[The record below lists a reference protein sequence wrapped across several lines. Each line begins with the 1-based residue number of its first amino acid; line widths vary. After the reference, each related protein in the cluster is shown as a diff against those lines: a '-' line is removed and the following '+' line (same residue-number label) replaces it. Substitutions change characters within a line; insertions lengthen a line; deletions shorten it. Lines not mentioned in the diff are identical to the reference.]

1 MDYKTYSDTI
11 SVETM
16 INAQFAQNLTRHFP
30 QINHLNQECES
41 VNLSPPIVATPK
53 SSPSIGFISNGS
65 PSSQENMSPS
75 PDQRNNI
82 FNGYQNHPNNNFI
95 STSPSHQFTTTSPP
109 LKKSF
114 CIDVLLAKNQ
124 SDRDGSDDSSENNRF
139 LKDEDRRYDSERNE
153 FTPSPDERNS
163 R

>member
-1 MDYKTYSDTI
+1 
-11 SVETM
+11 M
-16 INAQFAQNLTRHFP
+16 INAQIAQNLTRHFP
-30 QINHLNQECES
+30 QINHLNQDCES
-41 VNLSPPIVATPK
+41 LTTTPK
-53 SSPSIGFISNGS
+53 NS

-75 PDQRNNI
+75 PDHRNNI

-95 STSPSHQFTTTSPP
+95 STSPNHQFTTTSPP

-124 SDRDGSDDSSENNRF
+124 SSNDRDGSDDSSENNRF

>member
-1 MDYKTYSDTI
+1 MI
-11 SVETM
+11 QSVETM

-82 FNGYQNHPNNNFI
+82 FNGYQNHPNNNFL

-124 SDRDGSDDSSENNRF
+124 STDRDGSDDSSENNRF

>member
-1 MDYKTYSDTI
+1 
-11 SVETM
+11 M
-16 INAQFAQNLTRHFP
+16 INTQIAQNLTRHFP
-30 QINHLNQECES
+30 QLNHLNQECES
-41 VNLSPPIVATPK
+41 VNLSPTIAVPSPK
-53 SSPSIGFISNGS
+53 ISPSIGFQSNGS

-82 FNGYQNHPNNNFI
+82 FNGYQNHPINNNFI
-95 STSPSHQFTTTSPP
+95 STSPNHQFTTTSPP

-124 SDRDGSDDSSENNRF
+124 STDRDGSDDSSENNRF